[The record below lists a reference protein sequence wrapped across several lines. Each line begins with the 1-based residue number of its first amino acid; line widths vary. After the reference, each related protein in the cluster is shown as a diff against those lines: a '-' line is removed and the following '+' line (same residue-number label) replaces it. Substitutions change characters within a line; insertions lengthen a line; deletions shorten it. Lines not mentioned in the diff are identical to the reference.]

1 MKNRRTIW
9 FLLFTLLLSA
19 LACNLPQ
26 AAISPPGEPT
36 DSGFQVPAQ
45 PGVQETS
52 APGATPL
59 LQTTSQP
66 AAPAGAG
73 TGANENKL
81 TLGTTSSLVDSGLL
95 DALLNQFRTSA
106 DYRIVVEAGGAGRA
120 LRLGEKSVA
129 DVLLINEPGSEKKF
143 IEEGFGKDRLP
154 VMYADYVIV
163 GPATDPAGVKGA
175 TNAAQALQKIAG
187 AQARFIAPA
196 DGMSTKG
203 AETKLW
209 KTAGITPQG
218 GWYTVTDQGPVGTL
232 KLASDASGYAI
243 TERATFLENQDKFNL
258 EILYEGDELLRDY
271 YHVLTV
277 NPDRSPK
284 INYPAALALAQFLTS
299 AEAQAIIQQFGVDT
313 LGQPI
318 FFPAAQP

>member
-1 MKNRRTIW
+1 MRDQRTVW

-26 AAISPPGEPT
+26 AALSPAGEPT

-45 PGVQETS
+45 PGAQETS
-52 APGATPL
+52 APGATPPI
-59 LQTTSQP
+59 QTTSQP
-66 AAPAGAG
+66 AVPGSSGAD
-73 TGANENKL
+73 ENKL

-95 DALLNQFRTSA
+95 DALLNQFRASHN
-106 DYRIVVEAGGAGRA
+106 YRIVVEAGGAGRA

-143 IEEGFGKDRLP
+143 IEEGFGKDRFP
-154 VMYADYVIV
+154 VMYADYVLV
-163 GPATDPAGVKGA
+163 GPAADPAGIQGA
-175 TNAAQALQKIAG
+175 ASAAQALQKIAS

-196 DGMSTKG
+196 DGMSAKG

-209 KTAGITPQG
+209 KTAGVTPQG

-232 KLASDASGYAI
+232 KLASDASAYAL
-243 TERATFLENQDKFNL
+243 TERATFLKNKDKFNL

-277 NPDRSPK
+277 NPDQSTK

-299 AEAQAIIQQFGVDT
+299 PEAQAIIQQFGVDT

-318 FFPAAQP
+318 FFPASQP